1 MILILTTEAGD
12 FSHPKFIDWLDYY
25 DADYEILTGES
36 IYNGTTKIEIIKNQL
51 FVNNRNYSK
60 DVNVVFNRRWLTS
73 IELPNMT
80 EDKILNKGIKNTLSA
95 ELYEFR
101 NYLDVSSIS
110 KCTMDTKY

>member
-1 MILILTTEAGD
+1 M
-12 FSHPKFIDWLDYY
+12 
-25 DADYEILTGES
+25 
-36 IYNGTTKIEIIKNQL
+36 
-51 FVNNRNYSK
+51 
-60 DVNVVFNRRWLTS
+60 FNRRWLTS